1 MRGRAA
7 LHASAENA
15 PHRGADGRS
24 AETDIGYAP
33 CPMARFEKGDQFVE
47 YWTERPQRPL
57 DPATGR
63 PEHAWPELLSRSGR
77 IGNAA
82 ETVSLALPHAFSAY
96 REYSRYMREQ
106 LEQGWQRVLDPAHD
120 AELPE
125 EPSDPSM
132 DAQLRVDPGDADVA
146 LIYADWLQQHGHP
159 RGKLIAVQA
168 ALRTRPSDGELVA
181 EERALLEAHADALLG
196 PLAPLVTGEDGD
208 DPMIELEW
216 DLGWIRRAKI
226 GGKSDEPADLA
237 WEVLRHPSA
246 KFLRSLIVG
255 CVRSGD
261 QDNSTLTATV
271 MTAKPRPPLREL
283 VIADFDH
290 SEIDSI
296 DISRA
301 PIGNLVGLGKA
312 YPELETVILKGTGDA
327 ALDGLALP
335 RAKKFALRTSTMTKP
350 TLATIL
356 AAPWPE
362 LEDLELWFGD
372 IERGY
377 GAECTVADILPL
389 FARPLP
395 ALRALRIMNSSF
407 SDEVVPAI
415 ARWPGAARLETL
427 EFSLGTLSDEGA
439 RALAE
444 VRTAFPALR
453 RLGVFECAL
462 TGAGLS
468 TLYAAGY
475 PVDTSAISPAENWR
489 EPQQKA
495 GRYCSVNE

>member
-1 MRGRAA
+1 
-7 LHASAENA
+7 
-15 PHRGADGRS
+15 
-24 AETDIGYAP
+24 
-33 CPMARFEKGDQFVE
+33 MARFEKGDQYVE
-47 YWTERPQRPL
+47 YWTERPERPL

-63 PEHAWPELLSRSGR
+63 PQHAWPELFTRSGK
-77 IGNAA
+77 IGVAGPSGEGA
-82 ETVSLALPHAFSAY
+82 EPMALALPHAFSAH
-96 REYSRYMREQ
+96 REYSRYTREQ
-106 LEQGWQRVLDPAHD
+106 LEQGWRRVLDPAHEQ
-120 AELPE
+120 ALPE

-146 LIYADWLQQHGHP
+146 LIYADWLQQRGHP

-168 ALRTRPSDGELVA
+168 ALRARQGDPELVDA
-181 EERALLEAHADALLG
+181 EQALFAEHADALLG
-196 PLAPLVTGEDGD
+196 PLGSLTTDSEDGD
-208 DPMIELEW
+208 DVMIVLEW
-216 DLGWIRRAKI
+216 DLGWIRRVKI
-226 GGKSDEPADLA
+226 VGRSDEPADLA

-246 KFLRSLIVG
+246 KFLRSLVVG

-271 MTAKPRPPLREL
+271 IQAEPRPPLREL

-301 PIGNLVGLGKA
+301 PIGKLVGLGKA
-312 YPELETVILKGTGDA
+312 YPELETVILKGTGDV

-335 RAKKFALRTSTMTKP
+335 HAKAFALRTSTMTKR

-356 AAPWPE
+356 AAPWPV

-372 IERGY
+372 VERGY
-377 GAECTVADILPL
+377 GAECTVKDILPL

-395 ALRALRIMNSSF
+395 MLRALRLMNSPF

-415 ARWPGAARLETL
+415 AAWAGAAKLEEL
-427 EFSLGTLSDEGA
+427 EFSLGTLSDAGA

-444 VRTAFPALR
+444 VRTAFSSLR

-462 TGAGLS
+462 TGAGLA
-468 TLYAAGY
+468 TLHAAGY
-475 PVDTSAISPAENWR
+475 PVDTKAISPAENWR
-489 EPQQKA
+489 EPQQKP
-495 GRYCSVNE
+495 GRYCSVSE